1 MDKKFKVSKKDDDY
15 DIFSIRIRKSLVEK
29 TDQIARNTKRSRN
42 QVINMCVEFAIENFE
57 DEIKVAENPQ
67 VITNPKDY

>member
-1 MDKKFKVSKKDDDY
+1 MDKKFKVSRKDDNY

-29 TDQIARNTKRSRN
+29 ADQIARSTKRSRN

-57 DEIKVAENPQ
+57 DEIKVAENSE
-67 VITNPKDY
+67 VVTNTKDY